1 MRRFGLAL
9 IVAATALT
17 MAQAA
22 RAADVF
28 APPAEPEVFPS
39 WYLRGDIGWSFLEW
53 SGGDDD
59 DAIAAGVGVGYRF
72 SPAFRADIRG
82 DFAGDYNIGGGADM
96 DVWTVLANGYF
107 DIPTGTM
114 ITPYLGAGIGWGFVN
129 ESPGPNDD
137 GVAFAL
143 MGGASIDLSQT
154 TAIDIG
160 YRFRDVMISGSDT
173 QEHQILGGIR
183 FSF

>member
-9 IVAATALT
+9 IIATTALT
-17 MAQAA
+17 VSQAA
-22 RAADVF
+22 RAADF
-28 APPAEPEVFPS
+28 EAPPEAVPS

-59 DAIAAGVGVGYRF
+59 SAIALGGGIGYRF
-72 SPAFRADIRG
+72 NPSFRVDVRG
-82 DFAGDYNIGGGADM
+82 DFAGDYDVGPVDL

-114 ITPYLGAGIGWGFVN
+114 LTPYIGAGIGWGFVN
-129 ESPGPNDD
+129 ASPGSDDD

-143 MGGASIDLSQT
+143 MAGASIDLSAT

-160 YRFRDVMISGSDT
+160 YRFRDVSISGPDT
-173 QEHQILGGIR
+173 MEHQILAGIR

>member
-1 MRRFGLAL
+1 MRRFGLAM

-17 MAQAA
+17 MSQAAQAA
-22 RAADVF
+22 DPYV
-28 APPAEPEVFPS
+28 PAEPEVVPS

-59 DAIAAGVGVGYRF
+59 SAIALGAGIGYRF
-72 SPAFRADIRG
+72 NENFRVDVRG
-82 DFAGDYNIGGGADM
+82 DFAGDYDVGVTDL
-96 DVWTVLANGYF
+96 DVWTILANGYF

-114 ITPYLGAGIGWGFVN
+114 LTPYLGAGIGYGWVN
-129 ESPGPNDD
+129 ASPGGDDD

-143 MGGASIDLSQT
+143 MGGASIDLSST
-154 TAIDIG
+154 TAIDLG